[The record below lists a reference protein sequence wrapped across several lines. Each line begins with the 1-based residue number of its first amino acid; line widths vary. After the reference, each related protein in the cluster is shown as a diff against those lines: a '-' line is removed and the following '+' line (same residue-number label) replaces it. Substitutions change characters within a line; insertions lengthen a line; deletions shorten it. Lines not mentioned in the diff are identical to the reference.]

1 VGLVGWTLGLP
12 LLPVRGVIWLG
23 SLIQERVE
31 HEMHDPGV
39 ARRQLEEAE
48 EARRKGEISPE
59 KEEEIEREVTSQLVA
74 PTGAEDAP
82 ESEA

>member
-1 VGLVGWTLGLP
+1 M
-12 LLPVRGVIWLG
+12 RGVIWLG

-39 ARRQLEEAE
+39 ARHQLEEAE

-59 KEEEIEREVTSQLVA
+59 KEEEIERQVTSTLVA
-74 PTGAEDAP
+74 PAGADGAP
-82 ESEA
+82 ESKA